1 MIYGVGLTTY
11 CVLVLLYRDS
21 FNYECSQLFKG
32 NLRHR
37 FETVDCEDGK

>member
-21 FNYECSQLFKG
+21 FNYVINNVINYLKAIYG
-32 NLRHR
+32 TDLRP
-37 FETVDCEDGK
+37 